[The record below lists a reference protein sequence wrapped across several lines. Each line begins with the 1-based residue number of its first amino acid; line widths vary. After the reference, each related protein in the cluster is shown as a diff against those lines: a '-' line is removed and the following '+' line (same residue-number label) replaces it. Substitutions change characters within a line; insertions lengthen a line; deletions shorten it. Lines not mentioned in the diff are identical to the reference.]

1 MYKAIVSSKEKI
13 KALEVYLPR
22 KGSSILKMKSP
33 LLFLCLATSCC
44 SPSLE
49 SRWSVHCY
57 YPIRSVSNNTKKY
70 THHILR

>member
-44 SPSLE
+44 LPSSELQ
-49 SRWSVHCY
+49 WLVHCY
-57 YPIRSVSNNTKKY
+57 YPIRSVRYNKGKY
-70 THHILR
+70 TLHILR